1 VTGRSLAA
9 SLGIAAALLAG
20 CNESTARGDGS
31 SAAASG
37 EVTGELVV
45 FAAASLTDAFEAVV
59 VALRAEHPDLQV
71 VLNLGG
77 SQTLAGQLR
86 EGATADVF
94 ASAADAQMEAVVAEE
109 LASDPVAFATNRLA
123 IVVEPGNP
131 LGIRDLGDLAR
142 DDVVLVLAAEEVPA
156 GRYAAEA
163 LATAGVEVSPVS
175 LEVDVRAVLSKVAL
189 GEADAGIVYR
199 SDVVAAGGRVDG
211 IAIPPQQNL
220 TVTYPL
226 AVLDDAPNPT
236 AARRFVAFVR
246 SEAGQRIL
254 REHGFETVP

>member
-1 VTGRSLAA
+1 VTAHRLVASLAV
-9 SLGIAAALLAG
+9 AAALLTG
-20 CNESTARGDGS
+20 CSEGVVRGDGTS
-31 SAAASG
+31 PAASG

-45 FAAASLTDAFEAVV
+45 FAAASLTDAFEAVA
-59 VALRAEHPDLQV
+59 VALRAEHSDLQI

-77 SQTLAGQLR
+77 SPTLASQLI

-109 LASDPVAFATNRLA
+109 LASDPVAFATNQLA

-131 LGIRDLGDLAR
+131 LDIRDLADLAR

-163 LATAGVEVSPVS
+163 LETAGVEVSPAS

-189 GEADAGIVYR
+189 GEADVGIVYR

-211 IAIPPQQNL
+211 IAIPPEQNL
-220 TVTYPL
+220 TVTYPM

-236 AARRFVAFVR
+236 AARTFVTFVR

-254 REHGFETVP
+254 RDHGFEAAP